1 LFPAEEM
8 SVPQH
13 LVDVLWRNHPAAPA
27 PSRRGP
33 RSRLTADDVV
43 AAATVLA
50 DTGGLDAVRLRDL
63 ATELEISTMSV
74 YTHVNSREDLVV
86 LMVDAALATAERPV
100 FGRRGWRAR
109 VRQVA
114 DAHLD
119 LHTRRPWLLD
129 VRDPRVVLG
138 PGAVAAYEVQLHAFD
153 GTGLDDITRDAALTF
168 VLEFATAT
176 ARDLRRDA
184 EAVTAGEFWS
194 DAAPRLARYLADD
207 PYPLAGRVGQAAGEH
222 MNAAASAR
230 HAYDFGMRRVLD
242 GLATLI

>member
-1 LFPAEEM
+1 MFPAEEV

-13 LVDVLWRNHPAAPA
+13 LVDLLWRSHPAAPE

-33 RSRLTADDVV
+33 RSRLTPDDVV
-43 AAATVLA
+43 TAATALA
-50 DTGGLDAVRLRDL
+50 DAGGLDAVRVRDL
-63 ATELEISTMSV
+63 AAALGISTMSV
-74 YTHVNSREDLVV
+74 YTHVNSREDLLV
-86 LMVDAALATAERPV
+86 LMVDAALATAERPA

-109 VRQVA
+109 LRQVA

-129 VRDPRVVLG
+129 IRDPRTVLG
-138 PGAVAAYEVQLHAFD
+138 PGAVATYEVQLRAFD

-168 VLEFATAT
+168 VLDFATAI

-184 EAVTAGEFWS
+184 EAARAGEFWS
-194 DAAPRLARYLADD
+194 EAAPRLATYLADD

-222 MNAAASAR
+222 MQAAASAR

-242 GLATLI
+242 GLACLI